1 MQRPLLFA
9 AALALAAA
17 CGAKAK
23 PSPIAPAPAGAT
35 AVPIP
40 DGPPCPSAESVM
52 IAVAHEPSPGV
63 PAMWHLPL
71 ANRPTEETAARYRVL
86 DAAAATAAAIPAP
99 PPKLWLMSG
108 GALCEASPGAYY
120 AEVIVDGP
128 PNEVLGVQLTTK
140 CALPAA
146 EAAQQAVALAAD
158 VAPAGCVAILPR
170 PVAGRV
176 AEEQN
181 GQWRVLPQSTAIPP
195 ALAAALPQ
203 KSCSAPC
210 EPLWTVAQLDF
221 AGKPVAWDV
230 ALEWLRVD
238 PAQPDVCQW
247 ASEGDGGVFMA
258 NAAGGAER
266 IADGHA
272 AVPLHLGALLA
283 DRAGAKVLVLE
294 HIGEYAT
301 FELSAGASKP
311 ARYLRWFVPNEE
323 HYGGDRKLG
332 PYCGP

>member
-9 AALALAAA
+9 SALALAAA
-17 CGAKAK
+17 CGPKAK
-23 PSPIAPAPAGAT
+23 PAPAVAPASA

-40 DGPPCPSAESVM
+40 DGPPCPAAEAVM
-52 IAVAHEPSPGV
+52 IAVAHEAGPGV
-63 PAMWHLPL
+63 AAQWHLPL
-71 ANRPTEETAARYRVL
+71 ANRSTEETAARYRVL
-86 DAAAATAAAIPAP
+86 DAAAASAAGLPAP

-120 AEVIVDGP
+120 SEVVIDGKA
-128 PNEVLGVQLTTK
+128 NEILGVQLTTK

-146 EAAQQAVALAAD
+146 DAAQQAVALLAD
-158 VAPAGCVAILPR
+158 VAPTGCVAILPR

-181 GQWRVLPQSTAIPP
+181 GQWSVLPQSTPIPP
-195 ALAAALPQ
+195 AVAAALPQ
-203 KSCSAPC
+203 KSCVAPC
-210 EPLWTVAQLDF
+210 ETLWTVAQVDF

-238 PAQPDVCQW
+238 AAQPDACQW
-247 ASEGDGGVFMA
+247 ASEGDGGVFWA
-258 NAAGGAER
+258 NPAGAVER
-266 IADGHA
+266 VADGHA
-272 AVPLHLGALLA
+272 VVPLHLGALLA
-283 DRAGAKVLVLE
+283 DRGGAKVLVLE

-301 FELSAGASKP
+301 FDVASGTNKP
-311 ARYLRWFVPNEE
+311 ARYLRWVQPNEE
-323 HYGGDRKLG
+323 LYGGDRKLG